1 MGILTRKEILK
12 EIKDGRI
19 KIEPFLESSVGPASI
34 DLTLSNAF
42 RVFVRLPMHI
52 KADNDIDYKCATKGI
67 WIEDGET
74 ITIHPGTTILGMTKE
89 KVTIPSDICGWLEGR
104 SKFARLGL
112 LIHISASFMQPGIS
126 NHQVLEMSNF
136 GPIPI
141 DIYPGTSA
149 CQFIFER
156 AEGEAIYSGQFKV
169 QTPEDFCKD

>member
-1 MGILTRKEILK
+1 MILTREEILK
-12 EIKDGRI
+12 EIKSGRI
-19 KIEPFLESSVGPASI
+19 IIDPFSEERVGPASV

-52 KADNDIDYKCATKGI
+52 KATDDIDYKCATKGI
-67 WIEDGET
+67 WIPDSEH
-74 ITIHPGTTILGMTKE
+74 ITIHPGTTILGMTRE
-89 KVTIPSDICGWLEGR
+89 KISIPEDICGWLEGR

-141 DIYPGTSA
+141 DIYPGTGA
-149 CQFIFER
+149 CQFIFEK
-156 AEGEAIYSGQFKV
+156 AIGLATYSGQFKV